1 MSLTYVTSNLVL
13 DVLTR
18 VTASL
23 ARPAALYAALFS
35 TAPTKSTPGV
45 EFTTVVAASYTRCA
59 VTFGAAV
66 NGIAASTVACG
77 FPSAAGVPT
86 DLTGA
91 PSPWPPAL
99 AVGIF
104 DASTAGTLWYYEL
117 LPTKPVVV
125 NNTHVAFAI
134 GALKLTLDS

>member
-1 MSLTYVTSNLVL
+1 MSLTYATSNLVL
-13 DVLTR
+13 DTLTR

-45 EFTTVVAASYTRCA
+45 EFTTVVAASYTRCIA
-59 VTFGAAV
+59 TFGAAV
-66 NGIAASTVACG
+66 NGVALSTAAVG
-77 FPSAAGVPT
+77 FPSSTGTPV

-91 PSPWPPAL
+91 ASPWPPAL

-125 NNTHVAFAI
+125 NNSHITI
-134 GALKLTLDS
+134 TTGTLKLTLDS